1 MDEYI
6 TFYREWLSLDKRDFR
21 ILTMLA
27 DIGSFRGNLTALC
40 QYLSLSPG
48 QKKTNAALRESIETL
63 TSNGYITSA
72 LTGRTY
78 QLAIIPKEQP
88 IKVARR
94 WFDDVMKADSF
105 SEIVSWEMVVKTLVW
120 ISGNPLGD
128 LVVNDGIA
136 AELNT
141 SVDTLGAAKN
151 VLDKDFHAIIRDI
164 ENRTLP
170 NGEKRT
176 VGQHLAVYAPWSG
189 E

>member
-6 TFYREWLSLDKRDFR
+6 TFYREWLPLDKRDFR

-27 DIGSFRGNLTALC
+27 DKGTFRGNLTALC
-40 QYLSLSPG
+40 RYLSLSPG
-48 QKKTNAALRESIETL
+48 QQKTNLALRQSIEAL
-63 TSNGYITSA
+63 TSNGYITSK
-72 LTGRTY
+72 LSGRTY
-78 QLAIIPKEQP
+78 QLAIIPKAQP

-105 SEIVSWEMVVKTLVW
+105 SETVSWEMVVKTLIW

-128 LVVNDGIA
+128 LVLNDGIA

-141 SVDTLGAAKN
+141 SVDTLCAAKN
-151 VLDKDFHAIIRDI
+151 VLDKDFHAIIRDL
-164 ENRTLP
+164 ENRTLS

-176 VGQHLAVYAPWSG
+176 IGQHLAVFAPWSG

>member
-6 TFYREWLSLDKRDFR
+6 TFYREWLPLDKRDFR

-48 QKKTNAALRESIETL
+48 QKKTNAAIRQSIETL
-63 TSNGYITSA
+63 TSNGYITSV

-120 ISGNPLGD
+120 ISGNSLSN
-128 LVVNDGIA
+128 LVVNDTIA

-141 SVDTLGAAKN
+141 SVGTLGVAKN
-151 VLDKDFHAIIRDI
+151 VLEKDFHSIIR
-164 ENRTLP
+164 EVEKYTLP
-170 NGEKRT
+170 NGEKRNR
-176 VGQHLAVYAPWSG
+176 GQRLAVYADWSG

>member
-1 MDEYI
+1 MDDYI
-6 TFYREWLSLDKRDFR
+6 TFYREWLPLDKRDFR

-48 QKKTNAALRESIETL
+48 QKKTNAAIRQSIETL
-63 TSNGYITSA
+63 TSNGYITST

-94 WFDDVMKADSF
+94 WFDEVMKADSF

-120 ISGNPLGD
+120 ISGNSLSN
-128 LVVNDGIA
+128 LVVNDTIA

-141 SVDTLGAAKN
+141 SVDTLGVAKN
-151 VLDKDFHAIIRDI
+151 VLEKDFQSIIR
-164 ENRTLP
+164 EVEKYTLP
-170 NGEKRT
+170 NGEKRNR
-176 VGQHLAVYAPWSG
+176 GQRLCKGRHHQG
-189 E
+189 

>member
-48 QKKTNAALRESIETL
+48 QKKTNAALRQSIETL

-88 IKVARR
+88 IEVARR
-94 WFDDVMKADSF
+94 WFDNVMKADRF
-105 SEIVSWEMVVKTLVW
+105 SETVSWEMVVKTLVW
-120 ISGNPLGD
+120 ISGNSLSN
-128 LVVNDGIA
+128 LVVNDTIA

-141 SVDTLGAAKN
+141 SVGTLGVAKN
-151 VLDKDFHAIIRDI
+151 VLEKDFHSIIR
-164 ENRTLP
+164 EVEKYTLP
-170 NGEKRT
+170 NGEKRNR
-176 VGQHLAVYAPWSG
+176 GQRLAVYADWSG
-189 E
+189 

>member
-1 MDEYI
+1 MGEYI
-6 TFYREWLSLDKRDFR
+6 TFYREWLSLNKRDFR

-27 DIGSFRGNLTALC
+27 DTGDFRGNLTALC

-48 QKKTNAALRESIETL
+48 QKKTNAALRQSIETL
-63 TSNGYITSA
+63 TSNGYITST

-94 WFDDVMKADSF
+94 WFDQIMQADSF
-105 SEIVSWEMVVKTLVW
+105 SETVSWEMVVKTLVW
-120 ISGNPLGD
+120 ISGNSLSD
-128 LVVNDGIA
+128 LVVNDEIA

-141 SVDTLGAAKN
+141 SVGTLGLAKN
-151 VLDKDFHAIIRDI
+151 VLDNDFHAIIRDI
-164 ENRTLP
+164 EKITLP
-170 NGEKRT
+170 NGQKRNR
-176 VGQHLAVYAPWSG
+176 GQRLAVYADWSG

>member
-48 QKKTNAALRESIETL
+48 QKKTNAALRQSIETL
-63 TSNGYITSA
+63 TSNGYITST
-72 LTGRTY
+72 LSGRTY

-88 IKVARR
+88 IEVARR
-94 WFDDVMKADSF
+94 WFDNVMKADRF
-105 SEIVSWEMVVKTLVW
+105 SETVSWEMVVKTLVW
-120 ISGNPLGD
+120 ISGNSLSN
-128 LVVNDGIA
+128 LVVNDTIA

-141 SVDTLGAAKN
+141 SVGTLGVAKN
-151 VLDKDFHAIIRDI
+151 VLEKDFHSIIR
-164 ENRTLP
+164 EVEKYTLP
-170 NGEKRT
+170 NGEKRNR
-176 VGQHLAVYAPWSG
+176 GQRLAVYADWSG

>member
-6 TFYREWLSLDKRDFR
+6 TFYREWLPLDKREFR

-27 DIGSFRGNLTALC
+27 DIGNFRGNLTALC
-40 QYLSLSPG
+40 GYLSLSPG
-48 QKKTNAALRESIETL
+48 QPKTNAALRQSIGTL
-63 TSNGYITSA
+63 TSNSYITST
-72 LTGRTY
+72 LSGRTY

-94 WFDDVMKADSF
+94 WFNDVMQADSY
-105 SEIVSWEMVVKTLVW
+105 SETVSWEMVVKTLVW
-120 ISGNPLGD
+120 ISGNSLGN
-128 LVVNDGIA
+128 LVVNDTIA

-151 VLDKDFHAIIRDI
+151 VLFNDFHAIIREI
-164 ENRTLP
+164 EKITLP
-170 NGEKRT
+170 NGEKRNR
-176 VGQHLAVYAPWSG
+176 GQHLAVYAPWSG

>member
-6 TFYREWLSLDKRDFR
+6 TFYREWLPLDKSDFR

-27 DIGSFRGNLTALC
+27 DAGDFSGNLTALC
-40 QYLSLSPG
+40 RYLSLRPG
-48 QKKTNAALRESIETL
+48 QQKTNAALRRSIETL
-63 TSNGYITSA
+63 TSNGYIAST
-72 LTGRTY
+72 LTERTY
-78 QLAIIPKEQP
+78 QLAIKPKAQP

-94 WFDDVMKADSF
+94 WFDDIMKAASF
-105 SEIVSWEMVVKTLVW
+105 SETVSWEMVVKTLVW
-120 ISGNPLGD
+120 ISGNSLAK
-128 LVVNDGIA
+128 LVVNDAIA
-136 AELNT
+136 EELNT

-164 ENRTLP
+164 EKRTLP
-170 NGEKRT
+170 NGEIRN